1 MLIITLLNQCH
12 PIKCFVYGKVRWEE
26 INGARAL
33 VVELKSRRNSQ
44 AVCSGCGEHGGTY
57 DHRGVRRFEF
67 VPVWGWA
74 VFLKYRMRRVNCEK
88 CGVTVERVP
97 FGDAKHSQTPAYRS
111 YLAGWAKRLSW
122 QETAEVFNTS
132 WGKVFRAVQWVV
144 EYGLEHRDLSGVKA
158 IGVDE
163 VAWQKG
169 HHYLTVVYQLDAG
182 CRRLL
187 WVGQDRT
194 VKTLLRFFHFWG
206 AERTA
211 GLEYVCSD
219 MWRPYLQ
226 VLAKKAG
233 HALHIL
239 DRFHIMA
246 NLNKALDQ
254 VRAEEMRS
262 LRAKGQGALLVK
274 SRWCLLK
281 RPENLAISQS
291 TRLKDLL
298 RLNLRTVRA
307 YLLKESLNL
316 LWEYTSPYWADR
328 YLQRWCSQAM
338 RSKIEPMKKMARSL
352 RSHRPLILNWF
363 RAKKQFS
370 SGIVEGFNGKLK
382 LTVRRAFGFSTYKA
396 AEIALYHTLGDL
408 PEPKWTHRF
417 C

>member
-1 MLIITLLNQCH
+1 MHIITLLNKCH
-12 PIKCFVYGKVRWEE
+12 PIKCFVYGKSRLQEVSGVE
-26 INGARAL
+26 AM
-33 VVELKSRRNSQ
+33 VVEVEARRNSRG
-44 AVCSGCGEHGGTY
+44 VCSGCGKRGGTY
-57 DHRGVRRFEF
+57 DHLEVRRFEF
-67 VPVWGWA
+67 VPLWCWA
-74 VFLKYRMRRVNCEK
+74 VFLEYRMRRVNCK
-88 CGVTVERVP
+88 RCGVKVERVP
-97 FGDAKHSQTPAYRS
+97 FGDAKNSQTPAYRS
-111 YLAGWAKRLSW
+111 YLASWAKRLSW

-194 VKTLLRFFHFWG
+194 VTTLLRFFQFWG
-206 AERTA
+206 PERTE
-211 GLEYVCSD
+211 GLQYVCSD

-246 NLNKALDQ
+246 NLNKALDK
-254 VRAEEMRS
+254 VRAEEMRA
-262 LRAKGQGALLVK
+262 LKAKGQGVLLVK

-281 RPENLAISQS
+281 RPENLLEGQS

-298 RLNLRTVRA
+298 RMNLLTVRA

-316 LWEYTSPYWADR
+316 FWDYTSPYWAGR
-328 YLQRWCSQAM
+328 YLERWCSQAM
-338 RSKIEPMKKMARSL
+338 RSKIEPMKRMAHTL
-352 RSHRPLILNWF
+352 RSHQPLILNWF
-363 RAKKQFS
+363 KAKKQFS

-382 LTVRRAFGFSTYKA
+382 LTLKRAFGFSTYGA
-396 AEIALYHTLGDL
+396 VEIALYHTLGDL
-408 PEPKWTHRF
+408 PEPKWAHRF
-417 C
+417 Y

>member
-1 MLIITLLNQCH
+1 
-12 PIKCFVYGKVRWEE
+12 
-26 INGARAL
+26 
-33 VVELKSRRNSQ
+33 
-44 AVCSGCGEHGGTY
+44 
-57 DHRGVRRFEF
+57 
-67 VPVWGWA
+67 
-74 VFLKYRMRRVNCEK
+74 
-88 CGVTVERVP
+88 
-97 FGDAKHSQTPAYRS
+97 
-111 YLAGWAKRLSW
+111 
-122 QETAEVFNTS
+122 
-132 WGKVFRAVQWVV
+132 
-144 EYGLEHRDLSGVKA
+144 
-158 IGVDE
+158 
-163 VAWQKG
+163 
-169 HHYLTVVYQLDAG
+169 
-182 CRRLL
+182 
-187 WVGQDRT
+187 
-194 VKTLLRFFHFWG
+194 
-206 AERTA
+206 
-211 GLEYVCSD
+211 

-254 VRAEEMRS
+254 VRAEEMRT